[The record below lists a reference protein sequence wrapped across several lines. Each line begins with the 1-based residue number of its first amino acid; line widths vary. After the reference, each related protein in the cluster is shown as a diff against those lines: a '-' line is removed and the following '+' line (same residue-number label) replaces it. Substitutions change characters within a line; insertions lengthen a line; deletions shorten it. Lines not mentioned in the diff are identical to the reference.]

1 MDQFLNSTNLLQTIV
16 AAAEENSAAARELVS
31 GLSHAQLNWK
41 VSPEKWSIAQC
52 LDHLTVASREFEGYF
67 SVALVRGR
75 KKWPVTSGPA
85 YRPSFMGGL
94 LIKQVHPETGRN
106 LKSPK
111 IFRPAEAS
119 DIAQP
124 LEKFLEQQD
133 RFIEFVRGSEGVD
146 YNKTKLRSPVT
157 PLMRYS
163 LADAFVVTVVHG
175 RRHLGQARRV
185 RETPGFPIG
194 S

>member
-1 MDQFLNSTNLLQTIV
+1 MDQFLQSTNLLQTIV
-16 AAAEENSAAARELVS
+16 AVAEENSAAARELVS

-52 LDHLTVASREFEGYF
+52 LDHLAVTSRRFDGYF
-67 SVALVRGR
+67 TAALERGR

-85 YRPSFMGGL
+85 YRPSFMGGW
-94 LIKQVHPETGRN
+94 LIKQVHPVTGRN
-106 LKSPK
+106 LPAPK
-111 IFRPAEAS
+111 VFRPASSEI
-119 DIAQP
+119 DQP
-124 LEKFLEQQD
+124 LEKFLKQQD
-133 RFIEFVRGSEGVD
+133 RFMAFVRGSEGVD
-146 YNKTKLRSPVT
+146 YNKTKIRSPVT